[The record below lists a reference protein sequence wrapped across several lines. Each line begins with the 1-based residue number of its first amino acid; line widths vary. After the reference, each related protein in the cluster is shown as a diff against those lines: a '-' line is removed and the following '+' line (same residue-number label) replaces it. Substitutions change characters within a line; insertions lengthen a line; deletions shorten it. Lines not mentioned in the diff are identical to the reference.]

1 VESDSH
7 IAGSATSSGG
17 GFHAG
22 HRRLSVM
29 RSRVPAIMR
38 KYMKVLLL
46 LIPGKLGE
54 VMPRIG
60 RGGNLP
66 EACAKEED

>member
-1 VESDSH
+1 
-7 IAGSATSSGG
+7 
-17 GFHAG
+17 
-22 HRRLSVM
+22 M

-38 KYMKVLLL
+38 KYMKVLLF

-66 EACAKEED
+66 EAHAKEED